1 MEHRSIYEYL
11 GGMIMSELRQY
22 TIGEFWNKL
31 LSGVAMAIVVAVTPG
46 AIIAPFI
53 QGLAQHSSF
62 WMTILNATN
71 LGTYIVPV
79 AAAILAADQFG
90 FTMIE
95 KASVALAS
103 FAGSGAV
110 VYSKGAWT
118 LVGMGDLINTIL
130 VIAIAIVLIFLV
142 RNYVGSFSIIWEP
155 ILCASVVGSFGMWS
169 YTYVHMI
176 SMGVGSILNSF
187 TNLQPVLLC
196 TLIAMSFAVIIATPL
211 STVGL
216 AYAIGINGIAG
227 GAASVGAT
235 ACFMMVAVATYK
247 VNGKGVSFS
256 MFWGSVKM
264 MLANFVKH
272 PRMLLPIA
280 LVGAMVGF
288 TDSFIQ
294 VKNASEYAGFGQ
306 PVGPINSFT
315 YMSGSAVLNIFLLA
329 LIYFILPILYSI
341 IVYLIFRKIPK
352 LYDENDWKV
361 DLNK

>member
-1 MEHRSIYEYL
+1 MK
-11 GGMIMSELRQY
+11 ELRQY
-22 TIGEFWNKL
+22 SLGDFWNKL

-53 QGLAQHSSF
+53 EGLAKNNDF
-62 WMTILNATN
+62 WMTVYNTTN
-71 LGTYIVPV
+71 MGTYIVPV
-79 AAAILAADQFG
+79 AAAILAASQFG
-90 FTMIE
+90 FIMIE
-95 KASVALAS
+95 KASVALAA
-103 FAGSGAV
+103 FAGSGAA
-110 VYSKGAWT
+110 VYSKGTWT

-155 ILCASVVGSFGMWS
+155 ILCASVVGAFGMWS
-169 YTYVHMI
+169 YKYVHMI
-176 SMGVGSILNSF
+176 SMAVGNILNSF
-187 TNLQPVLLC
+187 TNLQPLLLC
-196 TLIAMSFAVIIATPL
+196 TLISMSFAVIIATPL

-216 AYAIGINGIAG
+216 AYAIGISGIAG

-247 VNGKGVSFS
+247 VNGKGVSFA

-264 MLANFVKH
+264 MLASFVKH

-280 LVGAMVGF
+280 VVGALVGF

-294 VKNASEYAGFGQ
+294 VQNGSAYAGFGQ

-315 YMSGSAVLNIFLLA
+315 YMHGSASLNILLLA
-329 LIYFILPILYSI
+329 LIYFVLPIIYSI
-341 IVYLIFRKIPK
+341 IVYFIFRKFPR
-352 LYDENDWKV
+352 LYDDNDWKV
-361 DLNK
+361 DLSK

>member
-1 MEHRSIYEYL
+1 MK
-11 GGMIMSELRQY
+11 ELKQY
-22 TIGEFWNKL
+22 KMGEFWNKL

-53 QGLAQHSSF
+53 SGLVAHSAF
-62 WMTILNATN
+62 WSTINTATN
-71 LGTYIVPV
+71 MGTYVVPV

-95 KASVALAS
+95 KASVSLA
-103 FAGSGAV
+103 AIVGSGAV
-110 VYSKGAWT
+110 VYSKGTWT

-130 VIAIAIVLIFLV
+130 VIAIAIVVIFLV

-176 SMGVGSILNSF
+176 SMGVGDILNSF
-187 TNLQPVLLC
+187 TTLQPVLLC

-216 AYAIGINGIAG
+216 AYAIGITGIAG
-227 GAASVGAT
+227 GAASVGVT

-247 VNGKGVSFS
+247 MNGKGVSFA

-272 PRMLLPIA
+272 PRMFLPIA
-280 LVGAMVGF
+280 VVGAMIGF
-288 TDSFIQ
+288 TDSFIGIQ
-294 VKNASEYAGFGQ
+294 AGSEFAGFGQ

-315 YMSGSAVLNIFLLA
+315 YMHGSFAVNILILA
-329 LIYFILPILYSI
+329 LIYFILPILYSVV
-341 IVYLIFRKIPK
+341 VYFIFKRFPK
-352 LYDENDWKV
+352 LYNENDWKV

>member
-1 MEHRSIYEYL
+1 MQ
-11 GGMIMSELRQY
+11 ELRKY
-22 TIGEFWNKL
+22 KFGDFWNRL

-53 QGLAQHSSF
+53 TGLAKTSDF
-62 WMTILNATN
+62 WLSIYNATN
-71 LGTYIVPV
+71 MGTYIVPV
-79 AAAILAADQFG
+79 AAGILAASQFN

-95 KASVALAS
+95 KASVALAA
-103 FAGSGAV
+103 FAGSGSA
-110 VYSKGAWT
+110 VYSKGTWS

-130 VIAIAIVLIFLV
+130 VIAIAIVVIFLI

-155 ILCASVVGSFGMWS
+155 IICGSLIGAFGMWS
-169 YTYVHMI
+169 YTYVHLI
-176 SMGVGSILNSF
+176 SMTVGNILNSF
-187 TNLQPVLLC
+187 TTLQPVLLC

-247 VNGKGVSFS
+247 VNGKGVSFA

-280 LVGAMVGF
+280 VVGGLTGL

-294 VKNASEYAGFGQ
+294 VKNASEYASFGQ

-315 YMSGSAVLNIFLLA
+315 YMTGSVGTNILLLA
-329 LIYFILPILYSI
+329 LIYFILPILYSL
-341 IVYLIFRKIPK
+341 IVYLIFKKMPK
-352 LYDENDWKV
+352 LYCDSDWQV

>member
-1 MEHRSIYEYL
+1 MQ
-11 GGMIMSELRQY
+11 ELRQY
-22 TIGEFWNKL
+22 RMGDFWNKL

-53 QGLAQHSSF
+53 TGLAKNSAF
-62 WMTILNATN
+62 WMVIYNATN
-71 LGTYIVPV
+71 MGTYIVPV
-79 AAAILAADQFG
+79 AAAIMAADQFG

-95 KASVALAS
+95 KASVSLAA
-103 FAGSGAV
+103 FAGSGAA
-110 VYSKGAWT
+110 VYHNGTWT

-130 VIAIAIVLIFLV
+130 VIAIAIVVIFLV

-155 ILCASVVGSFGMWS
+155 ILCGSVVGAFGMWS

-176 SMGVGSILNSF
+176 SMTVGNVLNSF

-247 VNGKGVSFS
+247 VNGKGVSFA

-280 LVGAMVGF
+280 VVGGLVGL

-294 VKNASEYAGFGQ
+294 VKNEAAYAGFGQ

-315 YMSGSAVLNIFLLA
+315 YMHGSVGLNILLLA
-329 LIYFILPILYSI
+329 LIYFVLPILYSI
-341 IVYLIFRKIPK
+341 GVYLIFRKLPK
-352 LYDENDWKV
+352 LYNENDWKV
-361 DLNK
+361 DLSK

>member
-1 MEHRSIYEYL
+1 MQ
-11 GGMIMSELRQY
+11 ELRKY
-22 TIGEFWNKL
+22 KFGEFWNML

-53 QGLAQHSSF
+53 SGLAKSNSF
-62 WMTILNATN
+62 WATVSTATSM
-71 LGTYIVPV
+71 GIYIVPV

-95 KASVALAS
+95 KASVSLAAM
-103 FAGSGAV
+103 AGSGAV
-110 VYSKGAWT
+110 KYSNGTWT
-118 LVGMGDLINTIL
+118 LVGMGDLINTIII
-130 VIAIAIVLIFLV
+130 IAVAIVLIFLI
-142 RNYVGSFSIIWEP
+142 RNHVGSFSIIWEP
-155 ILCASVVGSFGMWS
+155 ILCGSIVGSFGMWS
-169 YTYVHMI
+169 YKYVHMI
-176 SMGVGSILNSF
+176 SMGVGNILNLF
-187 TNLQPVLLC
+187 TTLQPILLC

-216 AYAIGINGIAG
+216 AYAIGIDGIAG
-227 GAASVGAT
+227 GAASVGVT

-247 VNGKGVSFS
+247 INGKGVSFA

-280 LVGAMVGF
+280 VVGALTGL
-288 TDSFIQ
+288 TDSFIGI
-294 VKNASEYAGFGQ
+294 KAGPAFAGFGQ

-315 YMSGSAVLNIFLLA
+315 YMNGSTWLNVTVLA
-329 LIYFILPILYSI
+329 LIYFILPIGYSI
-341 IVYLIFRKIPK
+341 IIYSIFKKMPR
-352 LYDENDWKV
+352 LYNDNDWRV

>member
-1 MEHRSIYEYL
+1 MK
-11 GGMIMSELRQY
+11 ELRQY
-22 TIGEFWNKL
+22 KMGEFWNKL

-53 QGLAQHSSF
+53 SGLAQSSSF
-62 WMTILNATN
+62 WAIINTATN
-71 LGTYIVPV
+71 MGTYIVPV
-79 AAAILAADQFG
+79 AAAVLAANQFG

-95 KASVALAS
+95 KASVALAAL
-103 FAGSGAV
+103 AGSGAV
-110 VYSKGAWT
+110 VYSKGTWT

-130 VIAIAIVLIFLV
+130 IIALTIVAIFLV
-142 RNYVGSFSIIWEP
+142 RDYVGSFSIILEP
-155 ILCASVVGSFGMWS
+155 ILCGSIIGSFGMWS

-176 SMGVGSILNSF
+176 SMGVGNILNSF
-187 TNLQPVLLC
+187 TNLQPILLC
-196 TLIAMSFAVIIATPL
+196 TLIAMSFAIIIATPL

-247 VNGKGVSFS
+247 MNGKGVSFA
-256 MFWGSVKM
+256 MFWGGVKM

-280 LVGAMVGF
+280 VVGALTGF
-288 TDSFIQ
+288 TDSFLNI
-294 VKNASEYAGFGQ
+294 KAGSAYAGFGQ

-315 YMSGSAVLNIFLLA
+315 YMQGSVIYNVIVLA
-329 LIYFILPILYSI
+329 LIYFILPIIYSLV
-341 IVYLIFRKIPK
+341 VYFIFKKLPK
-352 LYDENDWKV
+352 VYNENDWKV
-361 DLNK
+361 DLSK